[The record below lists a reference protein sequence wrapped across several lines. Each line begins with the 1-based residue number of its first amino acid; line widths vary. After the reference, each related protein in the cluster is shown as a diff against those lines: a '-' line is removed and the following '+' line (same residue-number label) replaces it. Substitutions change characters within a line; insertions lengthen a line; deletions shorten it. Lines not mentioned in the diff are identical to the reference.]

1 MHAAGCGQGGRTRRL
16 RGIVAVSALI
26 ATTAVPAAA
35 QTPPAAYTDDGQVP
49 PAVQQLRR
57 HRVDATLN
65 ALTFR
70 NMDEI
75 FDTRVVPR
83 SGPVWALPR
92 RDAAALPG
100 YSFGGERRAGEAFI
114 DRTFTNA
121 LLIMKDG
128 RIVFERHYNNGGDR
142 DHYIAYSMSKTIT
155 AMLIGIALD
164 KQLIRSIDDLASA
177 YVPELKNT
185 AYDGV
190 TIRQL
195 LQMRSGADV
204 RESRGTVD
212 GRKTE
217 GQRVFDEVVVAG
229 RMRFAEVAL
238 GAPRAAPPGS
248 RFNYSTFDT
257 AMLGWVLE
265 RATRQPVAT
274 FMTTWLW
281 EPTGMESYGYFL
293 ADGPPG
299 VGREMN
305 GMGFNATL
313 RDYARLGQLMLSKG
327 IGPGGRR
334 ILPAGWVE
342 QMTTIIP
349 FAPDASRTFGTGYG
363 LQLWRLD
370 DSTAYAAVG
379 QQGQYIYVDPET
391 RTVVVKLSYY
401 PPDAGPEV
409 AAEAVAFFRAAA
421 QWTPAP

>member
-1 MHAAGCGQGGRTRRL
+1 MRGAGRGGWGAFSPAVAACAL
-16 RGIVAVSALI
+16 VACLGVP
-26 ATTAVPAAA
+26 PAAA
-35 QTPPAAYTDDGQVP
+35 QTPPVAYTADGQVP

-83 SGPVWALPR
+83 SGPVWLLPR
-92 RDAAALPG
+92 RDAAALPD
-100 YSFGGERRAGEAFI
+100 YSFAGTRRPGDAFI

-121 LLIMKDG
+121 LLILKDG
-128 RIVFERHYNNGGDR
+128 KIVFERYYNNGGDR

-155 AMLIGIALD
+155 AMLVGIALD
-164 KQLIRSIDDLASA
+164 KRLIRSIDDRADA
-177 YVPELKNT
+177 YVPELKGT
-185 AYDGV
+185 AYAGV
-190 TIRQL
+190 TLRQL

-204 RESRGTVD
+204 RESRGMVN
-212 GRKTE
+212 GRRTE
-217 GQRVFDEVVVAG
+217 GQRVFDEVVVAS

-238 GAPRAAPPGS
+238 DAPRAAPPGS

-281 EPTGMESYGYFL
+281 EPAGMESYGYFL

-313 RDYARLGQLMLSKG
+313 RDYARLGQLMLNRG
-327 IGPGGRR
+327 VGPGGRR
-334 ILPAGWVE
+334 ILPADWVD
-342 QMTTIIP
+342 QMTRIVP
-349 FAPDASRTFGTGYG
+349 FAPSDEQAFGTGYG
-363 LQLWRLD
+363 FQLWRLD
-370 DSTAYAAVG
+370 DSSAYAAVG

-401 PPDAGPEV
+401 PPDAGREV

>member
-1 MHAAGCGQGGRTRRL
+1 MRRALAAL
-16 RGIVAVSALI
+16 LAMA
-26 ATTAVPAAA
+26 ATPATA
-35 QTPPAAYTDDGQVP
+35 QLPPASYTADGQVP
-49 PAVQQLRR
+49 AAVQQLRR

-92 RDAAALPG
+92 RDAAALPA
-100 YSFGGERRAGEAFI
+100 YRFADQERAGEAFI

-121 LLIMKDG
+121 LLVMKDG
-128 RIVFERHYNNGGDR
+128 RIVWERHYNNGRDD

-164 KQLIRSIDDLASA
+164 KKLIGSIDDLARR
-177 YVPELKNT
+177 YVPELKGT

-190 TIRQL
+190 SIRHL

-204 RESRGTVD
+204 REERGQVE
-212 GRKTE
+212 GRPTE
-217 GQRVFDEVVVAG
+217 GQRVFDEVVVAS
-229 RMRFAEVAL
+229 RMRFAEVPL
-238 GAPRAAPPGS
+238 GAKRAGRPGT

-257 AMLGWVLE
+257 AILGWVLE
-265 RATRQPVAT
+265 RAARQPLAT

-281 EPTGMESYGYFL
+281 EPAGMESYGYFL

-313 RDYARLGQLMLSKG
+313 RDYARLGQLMLTG
-327 IGPGGRR
+327 GVGPGGRR
-334 ILPAGWVE
+334 ILPPGWVD
-342 QMTTIIP
+342 QMTRITP
-349 FAPDASRTFGTGYG
+349 FTAADQRPGRVGYG

-379 QQGQYIYVDPET
+379 QQGQYIYVDPAT
-391 RTVVVKLSYY
+391 RTVIVKLSFF
-401 PPDAGPEV
+401 PPNAGPEV
-409 AAEAVAFFRAAA
+409 GAETVAFFRAAS

>member
-1 MHAAGCGQGGRTRRL
+1 MARISWCRIAGGVVL
-16 RGIVAVSALI
+16 AVAPIVP
-26 ATTAVPAAA
+26 TQA
-35 QTPPAAYTDDGQVP
+35 QTPPASYTDDGQVP

-57 HRVDATLN
+57 HRVDATVN

-83 SGPVWALPR
+83 SGPVWTLPR
-92 RDAAALPG
+92 RDADALPSYTCG
-100 YSFGGERRAGEAFI
+100 STLYPGEAFI

-128 RIVFERHYNNGGDR
+128 RIVFERHFNNGGDG

-164 KQLIRSIDDLASA
+164 KRLIRSIDDRAA
-177 YVPELKNT
+177 DYVPELKNT

-204 RESRGTVD
+204 RENRGLVN
-212 GRKTE
+212 GRPTE
-217 GQRVFDEVVVAG
+217 GQRVFDDVVVAS

-265 RATRQPVAT
+265 RAVRQPLAT

-281 EPTGMESYGYFL
+281 EPAGMESYGYFL

-313 RDYARLGQLMLSKG
+313 RDYARLGQLMLTKG

-334 ILPAGWVE
+334 ILPAGWVD
-342 QMTTIIP
+342 QMTTIVP
-349 FAPDASRTFGTGYG
+349 FTPDGERAPGSGYG
-363 LQLWRLD
+363 FQLWRLD

-379 QQGQYIYVDPET
+379 QQGQYIYVDPAT
-391 RTVVVKLSYY
+391 RTVIVKLSYY
-401 PPDAGPEV
+401 PPDAGREV

-421 QWTPAP
+421 QWTPKP